1 MKTTIDTK
9 TMSPWHDISRMLS
22 NARSLKVKCGGKTYD
37 GAATLESVDGHL
49 TLAFA
54 PQRKVRS
61 AAKKGTVSR
70 AKVRKAVKAKK

>member
-37 GAATLESVDGHL
+37 GKATLESVDGHL
-49 TLAFA
+49 VLEF
-54 PQRKVRS
+54 
-61 AAKKGTVSR
+61 
-70 AKVRKAVKAKK
+70 AKVHLLKRKAKK